1 MGCVAEQSQA
11 AGVPAR
17 TVDAADG
24 IDQIARLL
32 LTEPTVAQRI
42 VRTKRK
48 IPDAGIRLRV
58 PDPDERPSGWPGDPR
73 GPHRELRPQQLAPAA
88 HRAGMLAQD
97 GRREDA
103 VAAYREALALEPAP
117 PVRQHIANQM
127 AALRGPPQ
135 RAEET

>member
-1 MGCVAEQSQA
+1 VSPTRTSGPA
-11 AGVPAR
+11 AGLAILGALTASSDLNSWP
-17 TVDAADG
+17 
-24 IDQIARLL
+24 QLHIARGSL
-32 LTEPTVAQRI
+32 
-42 VRTKRK
+42 
-48 IPDAGIRLRV
+48 
-58 PDPDERPSGWPGDPR
+58 
-73 GPHRELRPQQLAPAA
+73 
-88 HRAGMLAQD
+88 LAQD